1 MFPETVPDNPF
12 LDPGIP
18 SINEPPDRRSPHAE
32 LELANDRLELD
43 NDRLLTENS
52 RLRER
57 LEEGNAKRR
66 AIPDW
71 AIDELTSNFSLMG
84 LLLARLQSRMRNQP
98 LLRDELRGALFQVKK
113 IGFVQAVPITR
124 NGRKEVVVFCV
135 MKDEALIL
143 YDIAT
148 MFPSD
153 TLVQEIGKLA
163 DHGRG

>member
-32 LELANDRLELD
+32 LELANDKLELD
-43 NDRLLTENS
+43 NDQLLTENS

-57 LEEGNAKRR
+57 LEEGNANGR

-84 LLLARLQSRMRNQP
+84 LLLARLQSRCNQP
-98 LLRDELRGALFQVKK
+98 LLRDELRGALFQRSACAGRSNYTEWQERGCC
-113 IGFVQAVPITR
+113 IMR
-124 NGRKEVVVFCV
+124 NEGRS
-135 MKDEALIL
+135 AYPL
-143 YDIAT
+143 
-148 MFPSD
+148 
-153 TLVQEIGKLA
+153 
-163 DHGRG
+163 